1 MKIVFIIVFLFTYL
15 SNTFN
20 EHNGVRT
27 AIFVLFQNWS
37 NKTII
42 LKLLE
47 SESYVYLDLKRV
59 ISGFCLGNFKTK
71 SAVLSC
77 HYVETIAR

>member
-1 MKIVFIIVFLFTYL
+1 MKIVFIIVFLFADL

-27 AIFVLFQNWS
+27 AIFVLFQKWS
-37 NKTII
+37 NKKII

-47 SESYVYLDLKRV
+47 SESYFISFSNELLQGSVNVILKPKV
-59 ISGFCLGNFKTK
+59 QFWAAITDI
-71 SAVLSC
+71 
-77 HYVETIAR
+77 T